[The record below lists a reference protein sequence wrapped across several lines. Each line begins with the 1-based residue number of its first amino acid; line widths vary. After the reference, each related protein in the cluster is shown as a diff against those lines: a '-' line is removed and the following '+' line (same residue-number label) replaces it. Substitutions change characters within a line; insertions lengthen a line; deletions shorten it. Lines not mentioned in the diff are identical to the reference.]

1 MQRISVLTTIIFA
14 AAAFSACGSQSA
26 PSASKTKAP
35 VAECSDGDTKP
46 ADDGCNTCTCDENG
60 NWACTEMAC
69 VAPSDAGAEQCSA
82 GDTKPADDGCNSCT
96 CDENGNWGCTE
107 MGCGDS

>member
-1 MQRISVLTTIIFA
+1 MQQVRLCEGRMTESAMQRISVLTTIIFA
-14 AAAFSACGSQSA
+14 AAAFSACGS
-26 PSASKTKAP
+26 PTKTKSEPAP
-35 VAECSDGDTKP
+35 VAE
-46 ADDGCNTCTCDENG
+46 
-60 NWACTEMAC
+60 
-69 VAPSDAGAEQCSA
+69 CSA